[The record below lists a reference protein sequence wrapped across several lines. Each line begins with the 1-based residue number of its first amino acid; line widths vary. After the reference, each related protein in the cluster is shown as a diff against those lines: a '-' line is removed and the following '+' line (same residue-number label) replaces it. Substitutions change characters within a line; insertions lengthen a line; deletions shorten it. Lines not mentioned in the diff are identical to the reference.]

1 MSFKNTIAYI
11 ILIIAVNYGFSVVP
25 LVPIFGEMFPLMSLV
40 VGLIFVARDFAQ
52 REIGHKVIIA
62 MLIAA
67 AISYFMAD
75 PFVAL
80 ASLAAFAFSEL
91 ADWAVYSYTK
101 KPFKQRVLL
110 SSILAT
116 PIDSCIFL
124 AMIGHFSLTGAA
136 LMTVSKMIGALVVWK
151 LVK

>member
-67 AISYFMAD
+67 A
-75 PFVAL
+75 
-80 ASLAAFAFSEL
+80 FSN
-91 ADWAVYSYTK
+91 DWTFQPHRSG
-101 KPFKQRVLL
+101 FN
-110 SSILAT
+110 
-116 PIDSCIFL
+116 DC
-124 AMIGHFSLTGAA
+124 
-136 LMTVSKMIGALVVWK
+136 
-151 LVK
+151 